1 MDEIPKFVKMLSRD
15 ACRSNILKKSQF
27 FGIKELFSDFSV
39 TGGQLLV
46 FTYSGGFMFDLCI
59 IGVDGGEIQYPPI
72 VHKLQD
78 CSPQNVSI
86 REIGW
91 SFIRG
96 VTTGP
101 KVVDEVELPT
111 SFVEHLGRYIPA
123 DLEIFVSCGVKI
135 LGGHN
140 RKEKKINGLSSLC
153 NMVGYRHL
161 NSFNVLLLTY
171 YGREKFTVSAF
182 DSAMVEIFVESYP
195 CFERFAV
202 LEPSFE
208 IVVQPFHLFRYSYR
222 VDIPSKFSKLSDR
235 WDRLDY
241 ITVYEGKRCWKLQ
254 VRARRHGNRM
264 CIHDGWIKFR
274 SDMRLAVRDA
284 VKFIWQ
290 SESIRNFD
298 VLVLKK
304 VQNVD

>member
-1 MDEIPKFVKMLSRD
+1 MAAKNKAYLSQVDSWSTGYGPTAASVVCGDTNDGQRLYCTRIIARFARSVMDEIPKFVKMLSRD
-15 ACRSNILKKSQF
+15 ACRSNILDVPRVFTKKYGHRIPTTIKIVLRTGYTLWLDYDKKKSQF

-96 VTTGP
+96 VTIGP

-111 SFVEHLGRYIPA
+111 SFVEHLGRYIPV
-123 DLEIFVSCGVKI
+123 DLEIYVSCGVKI
-135 LGGHN
+135 LGGYN

-182 DSAMVEIFVESYP
+182 DSAMVEIFVKVIP
-195 CFERFAV
+195 AV
-202 LEPSFE
+202 HGML
-208 IVVQPFHLFRYSYR
+208 
-222 VDIPSKFSKLSDR
+222 LS
-235 WDRLDY
+235 
-241 ITVYEGKRCWKLQ
+241 T
-254 VRARRHGNRM
+254 
-264 CIHDGWIKFR
+264 
-274 SDMRLAVRDA
+274 
-284 VKFIWQ
+284 
-290 SESIRNFD
+290 
-298 VLVLKK
+298 
-304 VQNVD
+304 